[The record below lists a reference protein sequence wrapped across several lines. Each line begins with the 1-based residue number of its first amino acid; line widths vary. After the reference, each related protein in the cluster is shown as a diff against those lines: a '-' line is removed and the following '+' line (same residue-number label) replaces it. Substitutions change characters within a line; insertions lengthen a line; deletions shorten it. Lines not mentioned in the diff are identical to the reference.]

1 MKIAVPY
8 KDGEVFG
15 HFGHTAVFM
24 VYDTDGEKVLTK
36 AELPVTGSGHA
47 ALTGL
52 LAGAGVDTVI
62 CGGAGAGARQA
73 MAAAGM
79 TVYGG
84 VTGSADAAVENLLA
98 GRLAQDL
105 GIASCGHDHCGD
117 HEDGHHCGG
126 HEDGHHC
133 GCHGEH

>member
-15 HFGHTAVFM
+15 HFGHTAEFM
-24 VYDTDGEKVLTK
+24 IYDTDGEKVLSK
-36 AELPVTGSGHA
+36 
-47 ALTGL
+47 
-52 LAGAGVDTVI
+52 AGAAGDRQRP
-62 CGGAGAGARQA
+62 CGAHRAAGRRRGGHGNLRRRRGRARQA

-84 VTGSADAAVENLLA
+84 VSGSADAAVENLLA
-98 GRLAQDL
+98 GRLAPDL
-105 GIASCGHDHCGD
+105 GIVSCGHDHCGD

-126 HEDGHHC
+126 HDGGC

>member
-15 HFGHTAVFM
+15 HFGHTAEFM
-24 VYDTDGEKVLTK
+24 IYDTDGEKILSK
-36 AELPVTGSGHA
+36 AVLPVTGSGHA

-62 CGGAGAGARQA
+62 VGG
-73 MAAAGM
+73 AGM

-84 VTGSADAAVENLLA
+84 VSGSADAAVENLLA
-98 GRLAQDL
+98 GRLAPDL
-105 GIASCGHDHCGD
+105 GIVSCGHD
-117 HEDGHHCGG
+117 HCGG

-133 GCHGEH
+133 GGHDGGCGCHGEH

>member
-24 VYDTDGEKVLTK
+24 VYDTDGEKVLSK

-84 VTGSADAAVENLLA
+84 VSGSADAAVENLLA
-98 GRLAQDL
+98 GRLAPDL
-105 GIASCGHDHCGD
+105 GIVSCGHD
-117 HEDGHHCGG
+117 CGG

-133 GCHGEH
+133 GGHDGGCGCHGEH

>member
-24 VYDTDGEKVLTK
+24 VYDTDGEKVLSK

-52 LAGAGVDTVI
+52 LAGTGVDTVI

-105 GIASCGHDHCGD
+105 GIVSCGHDCGG
-117 HEDGHHCGG
+117 HEDGHHCGS

>member
-24 VYDTDGEKVLTK
+24 VYDTDGEKVLAK
-36 AELPVTGSGHA
+36 AVLPVTGSGHA

-52 LAGAGVDTVI
+52 LAGAGVNTVI

-73 MAAAGM
+73 MTAAGM
-79 TVYGG
+79 TVYSG
-84 VTGSADAAVENLLA
+84 VSGSADAAVENLLA
-98 GRLAQDL
+98 GRLAPDL

-126 HEDGHHC
+126 HDGGC

>member
-24 VYDTDGEKVLTK
+24 VYDTDGEKVLAK

-105 GIASCGHDHCGD
+105 GIVSCGHDCGG